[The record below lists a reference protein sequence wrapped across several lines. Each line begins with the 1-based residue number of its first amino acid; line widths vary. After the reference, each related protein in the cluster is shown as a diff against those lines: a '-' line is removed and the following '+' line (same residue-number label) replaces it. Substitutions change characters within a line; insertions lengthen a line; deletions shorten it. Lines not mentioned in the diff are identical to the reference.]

1 MALSESQ
8 AGATSYFHSREC
20 LPVRDADLLH
30 KAFELRYQIY
40 CLECRFLDATDYPG
54 QFEQDEFDEASA
66 HFCSYNL
73 RDELVGYVRL
83 IRPTDATPLP
93 VLARCR
99 PDTATARPQAESAEI
114 SRLMVREDY
123 RRRRGDSLSGVS
135 LDGEAVAQDGDRR
148 TKSPRILLSLFRQMY
163 RASLQSGIRYW
174 FAAMEPSLARVL
186 TRMHF
191 CFTQIGPTTDYYGP
205 VAPYV
210 ADLRDLEV
218 SVQRRDPALM
228 RWLTSDSDAEL

>member
-8 AGATSYFHSREC
+8 AGAKTYFHSREC

-40 CLECRFLDATDYPG
+40 CLECRFLEARDYPG
-54 QFEQDEFDEASA
+54 QFEQDEYDDLSA
-66 HFCSYNL
+66 HFCSYN
-73 RDELVGYVRL
+73 RRNELVGYVRL
-83 IRPTDATPLP
+83 IRPTPETALP
-93 VLARCR
+93 VLSRCR
-99 PDTATARPQAESAEI
+99 PDNMPSRPMEESAEI

-135 LDGEAVAQDGDRR
+135 LDGEGIGQDGDRR
-148 TKSPRILLSLFRQMY
+148 NKSPRILLSLFRQMY
-163 RASLQSGIRYW
+163 RASVQSGIRYW

-186 TRMHF
+186 TRMNF

-210 ADLRDLEV
+210 ADLRDLEIAV
-218 SVQRRDPALM
+218 HGKDPALM
-228 RWLTSDSDAEL
+228 RWMNSETDAEL